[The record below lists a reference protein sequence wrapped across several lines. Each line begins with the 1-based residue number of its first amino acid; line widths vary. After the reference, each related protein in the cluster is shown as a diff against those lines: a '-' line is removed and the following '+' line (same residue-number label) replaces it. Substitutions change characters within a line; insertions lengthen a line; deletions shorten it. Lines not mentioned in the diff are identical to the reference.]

1 MRKKKNLILDFT
13 SLLDVIMI
21 LLFVVICN
29 MSQAS
34 LKANEKAEKSQESLA
49 DAEMK
54 LEDMQD
60 KLDELSADNE
70 ALNKEL
76 SEYQINSGDPVSAE
90 AYEAILD
97 STTKV
102 IMKCETGMDTET
114 NKHMVSIDIIIK
126 NGDETARQTTAKII
140 HDFDL
145 SRKERDEF
153 NAKQIGS
160 IKEELEKYLTYS
172 DTGLIWVLIEYDY
185 KDENFSNADL
195 EIIRDAVEMIETD
208 LNVTCYIEE
217 MKK

>member
-29 MSQAS
+29 MNNAS
-34 LKANEKAEKSQESLA
+34 LEANENAKKSQESLA

-60 KLDELSADNE
+60 KLDALSADNE

-126 NGDETARQTTAKII
+126 NGDETARQTTTKII

>member
-29 MSQAS
+29 MSNAS
-34 LKANEKAEKSQESLA
+34 LEANENAKKSQESLA
-49 DAEMK
+49 DAEIKM
-54 LEDMQD
+54 EDMQG
-60 KLDELSADNE
+60 KLDALSADNE
-70 ALNKEL
+70 ALKMEL
-76 SEYQINSGDPVSAE
+76 SEYQINDGDPVPSE
-90 AYEAILD
+90 AYKAMLD

-114 NKHMVSIDIIIK
+114 NKHMVSIDIVIK
-126 NGDETARQTTAKII
+126 HKNETARQTTAKII

-145 SRKERDEF
+145 SRKERDAF

-160 IKEELEKYLTYS
+160 MKAELEKYLTYT
-172 DTGLIWVLIEYDY
+172 DTKLIWVLIEYDY
-185 KDENFSNADL
+185 RDENFSNADL
-195 EIIRDAVEMIETD
+195 EIICDAVDMIEAD
-208 LNVTCYIEE
+208 KNITCYIEE

>member
-29 MSQAS
+29 MNNAS
-34 LKANEKAEKSQESLA
+34 LEANENAKKSQESLA
-49 DAEMK
+49 DVEMK
-54 LEDMQD
+54 LENMQD
-60 KLDELSADNE
+60 KLDALSAENE
-70 ALNKEL
+70 ALNMEL
-76 SEYQINSGDPVSAE
+76 SGYQLNNGDSVSSE
-90 AYEAILD
+90 AYKTMLG

-126 NGDETARQTTAKII
+126 NKDETARQTTAKII

-153 NAKQIGS
+153 NARQIGS
-160 IKEELEKYLTYS
+160 IKEELKKYLTYA
-172 DTGLIWVLIEYDY
+172 DTKLIWVLIEYDY
-185 KDENFSNADL
+185 RDENFSNADL
-195 EIIRDAVEMIETD
+195 EIIHDAVEMIDAD
-208 LNVTCYIEE
+208 LHIPCYIEE

>member
-29 MSQAS
+29 MSNAS
-34 LKANEKAEKSQESLA
+34 LEANENAKKSQESLA
-49 DAEMK
+49 DAETK

-60 KLDELSADNE
+60 KLDALSADNE
-70 ALNKEL
+70 ALKTEL
-76 SEYQINSGDPVSAE
+76 SGYQINDGDSVSSE
-90 AYEAILD
+90 VYEAILV

-114 NKHMVSIDIIIK
+114 NNHMVSIDIIIK
-126 NGDETARQTTAKII
+126 NKDESARQTTAKII
-140 HDFDL
+140 HDFGL
-145 SRKERDEF
+145 SRKERDAF

-172 DTGLIWVLIEYDY
+172 DTKLIWVLIEYDY
-185 KDENFSNADL
+185 RDENFSNADL
-195 EIIRDAVEMIETD
+195 EIIHDAVEMLEAER
-208 LNVTCYIEE
+208 NVTCYIEK

>member
-29 MSQAS
+29 MSNAS
-34 LKANEKAEKSQESLA
+34 LEANENAKKSQESLA
-49 DAEMK
+49 DAKME

-60 KLDELSADNE
+60 KLDVLSADNE
-70 ALNKEL
+70 ALKMEL
-76 SEYQINSGDPVSAE
+76 SGYQLNDGAPVSSE
-90 AYEAILD
+90 AYEAILE

-114 NKHMVSIDIIIK
+114 NNHMVSIDIIIK
-126 NGDETARQTTAKII
+126 NRDETARQTTVKII

-153 NAKQIGS
+153 NAKQIGDL
-160 IKEELEKYLTYS
+160 KEELEKYLTYA
-172 DTGLIWVLIEYDY
+172 DTKLIWVLIEYDY
-185 KDENFSNADL
+185 RDENFSNADL
-195 EIIRDAVEMIETD
+195 EIIHAAVELIQAD
-208 LNVTCYIEE
+208 RNVTCYIEE

>member
-1 MRKKKNLILDFT
+1 MRKKKDLILDFT

-29 MSQAS
+29 MSKAS
-34 LKANEKAEKSQESLA
+34 LEANENAKKSQESLA
-49 DAEMK
+49 DAETK

-60 KLDELSADNE
+60 KLDALSADNE
-70 ALNKEL
+70 ALNMEL
-76 SEYQINSGDPVSAE
+76 SGYQINSGDPVSDE
-90 AYEAILD
+90 AYEAILG

-114 NKHMVSIDIIIK
+114 NKHMVSIDIVIK
-126 NGDETARQTTAKII
+126 NKDETARQTTAKII

-145 SRKERDEF
+145 SRRERDEF

-160 IKEELEKYLTYS
+160 IKEELKKYLTYS
-172 DTGLIWVLIEYDY
+172 DTKLIWVLIEYDY
-185 KDENFSNADL
+185 RDENFSNADL
-195 EIIRDAVEMIETD
+195 EIIHDAVEMIEAD
-208 LNVTCYIEE
+208 KNVTCYIEE

>member
-29 MSQAS
+29 MSNAS
-34 LKANEKAEKSQESLA
+34 LEANENAKKSQESLA
-49 DAEMK
+49 NAETK

-60 KLDELSADNE
+60 KLDALSAENDALNMELSGYQ
-70 ALNKEL
+70 LN
-76 SEYQINSGDPVSAE
+76 SDDPVSAE
-90 AYEAILD
+90 AYEAVLGN
-97 STTKV
+97 TTKV

-114 NKHMVSIDIIIK
+114 NKHMVSIDIVIK
-126 NGDETARQTTAKII
+126 NKDETARQTTAKII

-160 IKEELEKYLTYS
+160 IKEELKKYLTDS
-172 DTGLIWVLIEYDY
+172 DAKLIWVLIEYDY
-185 KDENFSNADL
+185 RDVNFSNADL
-195 EIIRDAVEMIETD
+195 EIIHDAVEMIDTD
-208 LNVTCYIEE
+208 LNIPCYIEE

>member
-29 MSQAS
+29 MSNAS
-34 LKANEKAEKSQESLA
+34 LEANENAKKSQESLA
-49 DAEMK
+49 NAETK

-60 KLDELSADNE
+60 KLDALSAENETLNMELSGYQ
-70 ALNKEL
+70 LN
-76 SEYQINSGDPVSAE
+76 SDDPVSAE
-90 AYEAILD
+90 AYEAVLG

-114 NKHMVSIDIIIK
+114 NKHMVSIDIVIK
-126 NGDETARQTTAKII
+126 NKDETARQTTAKII

-153 NAKQIGS
+153 NAKQIES
-160 IKEELEKYLTYS
+160 IKEELKKYLTDS
-172 DTGLIWVLIEYDY
+172 DAKLIWVLIEYDY
-185 KDENFSNADL
+185 RDVNFSNADL
-195 EIIRDAVEMIETD
+195 EIIHDAVEMIDAD
-208 LNVTCYIEE
+208 LNIPCYIEE

>member
-34 LKANEKAEKSQESLA
+34 LEANENAEKSQESLA
-49 DAEMK
+49 NAEMR

-70 ALNKEL
+70 ALNMEL
-76 SEYQINSGDPVSAE
+76 SRYQINSGDSVSSE
-90 AYEAILD
+90 AYEAILG

-126 NGDETARQTTAKII
+126 NKDETARQTTAKII

-145 SRKERDEF
+145 SRKERDQF

-185 KDENFSNADL
+185 RDENFSNADL
-195 EIIRDAVEMIETD
+195 EIIRDSVEMIETD

>member
-29 MSQAS
+29 MNNAS
-34 LKANEKAEKSQESLA
+34 LEANENAKKSQESLA
-49 DAEMK
+49 DVEMK
-54 LEDMQD
+54 LENMQD
-60 KLDELSADNE
+60 KLDALSAENE
-70 ALNKEL
+70 ALNMEL
-76 SEYQINSGDPVSAE
+76 SGYQLNNGDSVSSE
-90 AYEAILD
+90 VYKTMLG

-126 NGDETARQTTAKII
+126 NKDETARQTTAKII

-153 NAKQIGS
+153 NARQIGS
-160 IKEELEKYLTYS
+160 IKEELKKYLTYA
-172 DTGLIWVLIEYDY
+172 DTKLIWVLIEYDY
-185 KDENFSNADL
+185 RDENFSNADL
-195 EIIRDAVEMIETD
+195 EIIHDAVEMIDAD
-208 LNVTCYIEE
+208 LNIPCYIEE

>member
-1 MRKKKNLILDFT
+1 
-13 SLLDVIMI
+13 
-21 LLFVVICN
+21 
-29 MSQAS
+29 
-34 LKANEKAEKSQESLA
+34 
-49 DAEMK
+49 
-54 LEDMQD
+54 
-60 KLDELSADNE
+60 
-70 ALNKEL
+70 
-76 SEYQINSGDPVSAE
+76 
-90 AYEAILD
+90 
-97 STTKV
+97 
-102 IMKCETGMDTET
+102 MKCETGMDTET

>member
-29 MSQAS
+29 MSNAS
-34 LKANEKAEKSQESLA
+34 LEANENAKKSQESLA
-49 DAEMK
+49 NAETK

-60 KLDELSADNE
+60 KLDALSAENE
-70 ALNKEL
+70 ALNMEL
-76 SEYQINSGDPVSAE
+76 SGYQLNSDDPVSAE
-90 AYEAILD
+90 AYEAVLG

-114 NKHMVSIDIIIK
+114 NKHMVSIDIVIK
-126 NGDETARQTTAKII
+126 NKDETARQTTAKII

-153 NAKQIGS
+153 NAKQIES
-160 IKEELEKYLTYS
+160 IKEELKKYLTDS
-172 DTGLIWVLIEYDY
+172 DAKLIWVLIEYDY
-185 KDENFSNADL
+185 RDVNFSNADL
-195 EIIRDAVEMIETD
+195 EIIHDAVEMIDAD
-208 LNVTCYIEE
+208 LNIPCYIEE

>member
-29 MSQAS
+29 MSNAS
-34 LKANEKAEKSQESLA
+34 LEANENAKKSLESLA
-49 DAEMK
+49 NAETK

-60 KLDELSADNE
+60 KLDELSAENE
-70 ALNKEL
+70 ALNMEL
-76 SEYQINSGDPVSAE
+76 SGYQLNSDDPVSAE
-90 AYEAILD
+90 AYEALLG

-114 NKHMVSIDIIIK
+114 NKHMVSIDIVIK
-126 NGDETARQTTAKII
+126 NKDETARQTTAKII

-160 IKEELEKYLTYS
+160 IKEELKKYLTDS
-172 DTGLIWVLIEYDY
+172 DAKLIWVLIEYDY
-185 KDENFSNADL
+185 RDVNFSNADL
-195 EIIRDAVEMIETD
+195 EIIHDAVEMIDTD
-208 LNVTCYIEE
+208 LNIPCYIEE

>member
-29 MSQAS
+29 MSNAS
-34 LKANEKAEKSQESLA
+34 LEASENAKKSQESLA
-49 DAEMK
+49 DAETK
-54 LEDMQD
+54 LEGMQD
-60 KLDELSADNE
+60 KLDALSADNE
-70 ALNKEL
+70 ALKMEL
-76 SEYQINSGDPVSAE
+76 SGYQPGSGDTVSPE

-114 NKHMVSIDIIIK
+114 NKHMVSIDITIK
-126 NGDETARQTTAKII
+126 NKGETARQTTAKII

-145 SRKERDEF
+145 SRKERDAF

-160 IKEELEKYLTYS
+160 MKEELQKYLTNS
-172 DTGLIWVLIEYDY
+172 DEKLIWVLIEYDY
-185 KDENFSNADL
+185 RDENFSNADL
-195 EIIRDAVEMIETD
+195 EIIRDAVEMLEAER
-208 LNVTCYIEE
+208 NVTCYIEE